1 MHKIKKTGIRTST
14 LKMELMHGAEKQ
26 GVMHQFTAERT
37 ASMDTLALS
46 ADISEEPRG
55 REKGKA
61 GPAERYKNN
70 L

>member
-1 MHKIKKTGIRTST
+1 
-14 LKMELMHGAEKQ
+14 MELMHGAEKQ

-61 GPAERYKNN
+61 GSAARYKNN